1 MACDR
6 SMRAPGRPKGECR
19 GAQRES
25 GRMSARAAR
34 AEVAPRVAEAVVAGR
49 PFESARVHAWLRR
62 AILDV
67 SLRPGSALAEAEV
80 AAQFGLSRTPVREAL
95 LKLAGEGLIEIR
107 PQRGTYVAR
116 IALPRI
122 EEALFVREAV
132 ECAVLRRVL
141 RRDDRAQVA
150 RALATIVDAQEAA
163 LAGNDVAA
171 GLAADERFHHALVD
185 ACGLPGVWEVV
196 ARARD
201 LHHRIRA
208 IAVPELRSGRQA
220 VADHRAIVRAVRAG
234 SAARAE
240 ARMAAHLARNLALA
254 RAIAARHPDY
264 FVP

>member
-1 MACDR
+1 
-6 SMRAPGRPKGECR
+6 
-19 GAQRES
+19 
-25 GRMSARAAR
+25 MSARLASVHAVPRAADT
-34 AEVAPRVAEAVVAGR
+34 AVAGR
-49 PFESARVHAWLRR
+49 PSESARVHAWLRR

-67 SLRPGSALAEAEV
+67 SLRPGAALAESEI
-80 AAQFGLSRTPVREAL
+80 AARFALSRTPVREAL
-95 LKLAGEGLIEIR
+95 LRLAGEGLIEIR

-141 RRDDRAQVA
+141 ARDDRDAVA
-150 RALATIVDAQEAA
+150 RTLTAIVDAQAA
-163 LAGNDVAA
+163 AVAGEDVAA

-196 ARARD
+196 AQARD

-208 IAVPELRSGRQA
+208 IAVPELRSGRRA

-234 SAARAE
+234 TVAQAE
-240 ARMAAHLARNLALA
+240 ARMAAHLARNLALT
-254 RAIAARHPDY
+254 RTIAARHPGY

>member
-1 MACDR
+1 MSRLA
-6 SMRAPGRPKGECR
+6 RPKGEYR
-19 GAQRES
+19 SAQHEGSRA
-25 GRMSARAAR
+25 RARAASAR
-34 AEVAPRVAEAVVAGR
+34 SAPRAADAVVPGR

-67 SLRPGSALAEAEV
+67 SLAPGSALAEAEI

-95 LKLAGEGLIEIR
+95 LRLAGEGLIEIR

-141 RRDDRAQVA
+141 ARDNRVEVA
-150 RALATIVDAQEAA
+150 RALAVIVDAQEAA
-163 LAGNDVAA
+163 LAGEDVTA

-196 ARARD
+196 AQARD

-234 SAARAE
+234 SAAQAE

-264 FVP
+264 FGP